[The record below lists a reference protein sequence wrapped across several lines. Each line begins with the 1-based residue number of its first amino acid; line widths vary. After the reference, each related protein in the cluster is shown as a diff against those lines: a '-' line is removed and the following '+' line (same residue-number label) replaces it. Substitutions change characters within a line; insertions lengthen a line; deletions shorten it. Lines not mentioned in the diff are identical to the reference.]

1 MKKRLTEFLD
11 PRSLQPTISDIA
23 QAVKKP
29 GEKVCIPAQEWK
41 WVDIFYVIIEGEGA
55 LFGSYR
61 ALECWLAAVID
72 MLTNCHNYQTLA
84 EMITAVEWELQQNY
98 RYSEEHKQRLESV
111 LAAQK
116 DRLEVLKAQAVGLI
130 KAWEWAK
137 AWEPLLKSCLNEKT
151 LSTAV
156 KLYAAQK
163 LQYQEYPEV
172 LNFIVQ
178 VGRKQRMHLRNVEA

>member
-11 PRSLQPTISDIA
+11 PRTLKPTISDIA

-29 GEKVCIPAQEWK
+29 VEKVCIPAQEWK

-61 ALECWLAAVID
+61 ALECWLVAVTQ
-72 MLTNCHNYQTLA
+72 MLSNCHNYQTLA
-84 EMITAVEWELQQNY
+84 EMIAAVEWELQQNY
-98 RYSEEHKQRLESV
+98 RYSEEQKQRLESV
-111 LAAQK
+111 LATQK
-116 DRLEVLKAQAVGLI
+116 ARLEVLLAQAAGLI

-137 AWEPLLKSCLNEKT
+137 AWEPLLKSCLNEST

-163 LQYQEYPEV
+163 TQYQEYPEV